1 MLIAEVDGVYWYRFV
16 SEGCRIQRQLPF
28 NLRRKTM
35 LYEATLLPCLK
46 LKSHKD
52 CFPRIVK
59 AEKRYLSRHRSVCV
73 LPANLLL
80 LVEVRSW
87 KP

>member
-46 LKSHKD
+46 LKSIKIA
-52 CFPRIVK
+52 FPALSKQKSVTFLGIGRYASYLRICSF
-59 AEKRYLSRHRSVCV
+59 L
-73 LPANLLL
+73 
-80 LVEVRSW
+80 
-87 KP
+87 